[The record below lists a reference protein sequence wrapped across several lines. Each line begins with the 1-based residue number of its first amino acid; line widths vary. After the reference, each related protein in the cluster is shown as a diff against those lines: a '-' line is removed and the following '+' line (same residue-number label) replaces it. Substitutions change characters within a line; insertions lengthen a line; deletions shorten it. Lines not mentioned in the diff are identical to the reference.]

1 MDDLERR
8 FNGAMVSIYETA
20 KRELG
25 YNATRFL
32 QMISEQG
39 GLTTAKQLLWSSAP
53 SEGFTTLWERGRL
66 DLTVEAHVLKT
77 EFARSSPTPTV
88 TKRATALRPTAGVP
102 CGSEAIVRSTRPR
115 DGLRDR
121 WTTARLW

>member
-8 FNGAMVSIYETA
+8 FNGAMVSIYETS

-25 YNATRFL
+25 YNATRFV

-77 EFARSSPTPTV
+77 EFTPLFTDADRDQARDRLEAYGW
-88 TKRATALRPTAGVP
+88 RATR
-102 CGSEAIVRSTRPR
+102 
-115 DGLRDR
+115 
-121 WTTARLW
+121 

>member
-25 YNATRFL
+25 YNPTRFV

-39 GLTTAKQLLWSSAP
+39 GLTTAKQLLWSNTP

-77 EFARSSPTPTV
+77 EFA
-88 TKRATALRPTAGVP
+88 ALFTDADRDQASGRLESYGWRPL
-102 CGSEAIVRSTRPR
+102 S
-115 DGLRDR
+115 
-121 WTTARLW
+121 